1 MRMTLPAGPQHNA
14 RVDNNIT
21 VRPAAPH
28 ELDVVAGLRWQ
39 WILENEGVPV
49 TGRDEFVQYFTTWAR
64 QNTSSHRCMVLVRDE
79 VLIAMAWLAVLQRVP
94 SPRALQRASG
104 DLQCVYVVPGERDS
118 GLGGRLIDAV
128 LTRAGE
134 LGLER
139 VTVHSSPRAIPA
151 YSRHGFE
158 PSPVCSTLTS
168 PAPPPVPDAV
178 PDSRWPS
185 AVRCFAALLRFAW
198 VRARR
203 QEPVPVSARVA
214 SDANRSTTTVAPQR
228 PGRGR

>member
-1 MRMTLPAGPQHNA
+1 MTLPAGPQHNA

-21 VRPAAPH
+21 IRPAAPH
-28 ELDVVAGLRWQ
+28 ELDAVAELRWQ

-49 TGRDEFVQYFTTWAR
+49 TEREEFVQYFITWAR
-64 QNTSSHRCMVLVRDE
+64 KNTSSHRCMVLVRDE
-79 VLIAMAWLAVLQRVP
+79 VIIAMAWLAVLQRVP

-104 DLQCVYVVPGERDS
+104 DLQCVYVVPGERDG

-128 LTRAGE
+128 LARAGE

-158 PSPVCSTLTS
+158 SSPRLLHAHVARTTS
-168 PAPPPVPDAV
+168 CP
-178 PDSRWPS
+178 
-185 AVRCFAALLRFAW
+185 
-198 VRARR
+198 
-203 QEPVPVSARVA
+203 
-214 SDANRSTTTVAPQR
+214 
-228 PGRGR
+228 